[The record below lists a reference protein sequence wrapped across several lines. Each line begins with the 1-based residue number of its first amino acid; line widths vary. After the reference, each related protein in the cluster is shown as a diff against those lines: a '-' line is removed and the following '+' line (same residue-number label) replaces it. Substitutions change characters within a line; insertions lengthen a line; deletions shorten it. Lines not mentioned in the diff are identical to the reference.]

1 MQKTWIS
8 LILCLLIVFS
18 CVACAPSQEAPAD
31 TPVLQAGFGREDI
44 TPQTSVPM
52 GGYGN
57 SNLRMSEGVDSQLY
71 ATCIAFVYG
80 EEKVLLFT
88 VDMLNTEWFSSAR
101 PVISQA
107 TGVPADHILAS
118 ATHSHYTPDLFS
130 SDPAG
135 GAYGQTLY
143 TGMAKA
149 AENALADL
157 APATLY
163 AGKADT
169 EGMTFIRHFILSDGS
184 YGGSNFGDFEKNT
197 ITDYAGVGDPQM
209 MALKIDRE
217 GDKQDIA
224 LINWQTHPTKSIG
237 GFDNHRISSDFIGPM
252 RTTFEAISGMYFAY
266 FTGAAGD
273 QAPSTKITAE
283 NNTMSLEEY
292 GQNLAHTALS
302 AVKSSQPLEGS
313 GLRLATETR
322 IYPVNHDKED
332 QMLQAMEVVE
342 VWKRTADSKQS
353 NALARQYGFSSL
365 YEADAVR
372 KRPQRPQSDKYEIN
386 ALYVGGAAFVT
397 ASYEMFAASALEI
410 KSSSPFENTFV
421 LSCANGG
428 HGYFATEEAY
438 DYGSYESATS
448 YFAKGCAEDAE
459 TGLLALLESLK

>member
-1 MQKTWIS
+1 MKRI
-8 LILCLLIVFS
+8 IALLAALLLVFS
-18 CVACAPSQEAPAD
+18 CFGCGASQEAAEEA
-31 TPVLQAGFGREDI
+31 PVLQAGFGREDI
-44 TPQTSVPM
+44 TPQNSVPM

-57 SNLRMSEGVDSQLY
+57 SNLRMSEGVDYPLY
-71 ATCIAFVYG
+71 ATCIAFAYG

-88 VDMLNTEWFSSAR
+88 VDMLNTEWFKSAR

-107 TGVPADHILAS
+107 TGVPEERILAS
-118 ATHSHYTPDLFS
+118 ATHTHYGPDLFS

-135 GAYGQTLY
+135 GTYGQTLY
-143 TGMAKA
+143 TGMARA

-163 AGKADT
+163 AGKTDT
-169 EGMTFIRHFILSDGS
+169 EKLTFIRHYILSDGS
-184 YGGSNFGDFEKNT
+184 YGGSNFGDFENNT
-197 ITDYAGVGDPQM
+197 ITGYAGVGDPQM
-209 MALKIDRE
+209 MTLKIDRE

-252 RTTFEAISGMYFAY
+252 RTTFEAISGMHFAY

-273 QAPSTKITAE
+273 QAPSTKITAD
-283 NNTMSLEEY
+283 NNSMSLEEF
-292 GQNLAHTALS
+292 GQNLAQTAMS
-302 AVKSSQPLEGS
+302 AIKNSQPLEGE
-313 GLRLATETR
+313 GIRFATETR

-410 KSSSPFENTFV
+410 KGNSPFENTFV

-448 YFAKGCAEDAE
+448 YFAKGCAEDAV
-459 TGLLALLESLK
+459 TGLLALLDSLK